1 MGHFNSQDDALLKR
15 VRRIAGQVAAIERAL
30 GGADDCTK
38 TLHLVAATRGA
49 INGLM
54 DEIIEA
60 HVREHVARPDL
71 PDDER
76 AAGAEELITAIRR
89 YSK

>member
-1 MGHFNSQDDALLKR
+1 MAHLENDDALLKR
-15 VRRIAGQVAAIERAL
+15 VRRIAGQVTAIETAL
-30 GGADDCTK
+30 VSGKDCAT

-49 INGLM
+49 MNGLM
-54 DEIIEA
+54 DAIIEA

-71 PDDER
+71 SDSDR
-76 AAGAEELITAIRR
+76 AAGAEQLIEAIRR